1 MKTSF
6 YFVSDLRSQT
16 QAIDWSLN
24 WWERVTR
31 NTESNRYQLKGE
43 KNAKAWNE
51 HLSASPAENV
61 YECRT
66 LSVINNLSS
75 DLVEDEEGYLLLTN
89 SLSNVS
95 TLHTT
100 CSNSCI
106 LHHSVPYGPHHR
118 HISYLQEYSH
128 FLAQKVLQ
136 ATQLYCILTSTA
148 RLNTKCLTP
157 ETETSQISPVMPGMS
172 AVYWQFLRCPWPTTM

>member
-1 MKTSF
+1 M
-6 YFVSDLRSQT
+6 
-16 QAIDWSLN
+16 
-24 WWERVTR
+24 
-31 NTESNRYQLKGE
+31 NTYQHHQLKMCM
-43 KNAKAWNE
+43 NAG
-51 HLSASPAENV
+51 L
-61 YECRT
+61 CQ
-66 LSVINNLSS
+66 
-75 DLVEDEEGYLLLTN
+75 LLTICLLIWWRMKRDTFYSPIHWAMSPPCTQIKWGVLREHWAPF
-89 SLSNVS
+89 SLRPAHHLV
-95 TLHTT
+95 LTT

-136 ATQLYCILTSTA
+136 ATQLYCILTSTV

>member
-1 MKTSF
+1 M
-6 YFVSDLRSQT
+6 
-16 QAIDWSLN
+16 
-24 WWERVTR
+24 
-31 NTESNRYQLKGE
+31 NTYQHHQLKMCM
-43 KNAKAWNE
+43 NAG
-51 HLSASPAENV
+51 L
-61 YECRT
+61 CQ
-66 LSVINNLSS
+66 
-75 DLVEDEEGYLLLTN
+75 LLTICLLIWWRMKRDTFY
-89 SLSNVS
+89 SPIHWAMSPPCTQIKWGVLREHWAPFSHRPAHHLV
-95 TLHTT
+95 LTT

-136 ATQLYCILTSTA
+136 ATQLYCILTSTV

-157 ETETSQISPVMPGMS
+157 ETETSQISPVMPGTS